1 MPYTAAQIAQLIAP
15 DALLP
20 QPGLV
25 VRQLLTDSRHLVQAD
40 ETIFFAL
47 PGPRRSGDSFV
58 ADLYELGVRNFVVQD
73 ASFGASLKDANILVV
88 PDVLP
93 ALQQL
98 AAHHRRQFSFPVMG
112 ITGSNGKTVVKEWL
126 YQLLQE
132 DYQIVRSPRS
142 YNSQVGVP
150 LSVWQMSE
158 QHTLGIFEAGISQRG
173 EMQQLAQII
182 EPTIG
187 VFTNLGEAH
196 SAGFSSN
203 AEKGAEKAALFQQ
216 AEVVITHE
224 KYAALFAGKKIAA
237 WGSSAGN
244 LLQVLG
250 VKLEGGGSTLHLQV
264 HGHTCEIAIPFTDQ
278 ASEENALTCCA
289 VLVYLQKD
297 LALYSERFAS
307 LQAVDMRLHLFEG
320 INGCNIIND
329 SYSADL
335 TSLSIALNFL
345 KQQQTGQPRTVIL
358 SDFMDSKKDDQRL
371 YHDIAKALRRSG
383 VHKLVGIGEH
393 IGEQLPGMLD
403 EQITAT
409 FYPTTEEAIRHFRS
423 SQFQNELVLIKGA
436 RRFGFERI
444 ARQFEQK
451 VHQTVLQINL
461 NAMVHNLKEH
471 QRLLQRGTRLM
482 AMVKAF
488 SYGSG
493 GAEIASV
500 LQANSVDYLGVA
512 YTDEGVELRR
522 EGISLPIMVIN
533 ADASSFDALV
543 DYNLQPVIYSEDLL
557 QRFGQYIAAQG
568 LSQWP
573 VHLEV
578 ETGMNRLGFS
588 IASIETAAQKIAA
601 EGLLKVE
608 SVFSHLAASED
619 EAQDAFTLQQAALLE
634 VAVAALKKY
643 LPYSFLRHI
652 ANSAAIYRHPQLQL
666 DMVRLGIGL
675 YGVDAANSPL
685 ELQPVATLR
694 STIAQLKTLQAGE
707 TVSYN
712 RRGVISQPTTIATVR
727 IGYADGYARRLGNG
741 VGKMRVRGH
750 LAPVVGTVCMDMTMI
765 DVTGIAGVQE
775 GDEVIVFGP
784 GLPVQQIAAWAGTI
798 PYEVMTSISQRV
810 KRVYFQE

>member
-15 DALLP
+15 HAELP
-20 QPGLV
+20 QPALV

-40 ETIFFAL
+40 ETLFFAL
-47 PGPRRSGDSFV
+47 PGPRRSGDAFI

-73 ASFGASLKDANILVV
+73 AAIAASLQDANVLIV
-88 PDVLP
+88 PDALA

-98 AAHHRRQFSFPVMG
+98 AAHHRQQFSFPVIG

-132 DYQIVRSPRS
+132 SFAIVRSPRS

-158 QHTLGIFEAGISQRG
+158 QHTLGLFEAGISQRG
-173 EMQQLAQII
+173 EMQRLAAII
-182 EPTIG
+182 QPTIG

-196 SAGFSSN
+196 SAGFTSN
-203 AEKGAEKAALFQQ
+203 ADKAAEKSLLFRD
-216 AEVVITHE
+216 ADVVICQE
-224 KYAALFAGKKIAA
+224 KYAPLFAGKNLLV
-237 WGSSAGN
+237 WGSSANSG
-244 LLQVLG
+244 LQVLG
-250 VKLEGGGSTLHLQV
+250 IKKESTTSVLHLQAARQ
-264 HGHTCEIAIPFTDQ
+264 TLEITIPFTDE
-278 ASEENALTCCA
+278 ASVENAITCCA
-289 VLVYLQKD
+289 VLVYLQKN
-297 LALYSERFAS
+297 LELYKDRFAT

-358 SDFMDSKKDDQRL
+358 SDFVESKKADERL
-371 YHDIAKALRRSG
+371 YQDIAKALRRSG

-393 IGEQLPGMLD
+393 ISEQLPQLLD
-403 EQITAT
+403 EQITAS
-409 FYPTTEEAIRHFRS
+409 FYPTTEEALRHFRT
-423 SQFQNELVLIKGA
+423 SQFSNELVLIKGA

-444 ARQFEQK
+444 ARLFEQK

-461 NAMVHNLKEH
+461 NAMVHNLKQH
-471 QRLLQRGTRLM
+471 QRLLQRGTKLM

-568 LSQWP
+568 LSMWP

-578 ETGMNRLGFS
+578 ETGMNRLGFAVGQMAAVAEK
-588 IASIETAAQKIAA
+588 IAS
-601 EGLLKVE
+601 EGLLKIE

-619 EAQDAFTLQQAALLE
+619 PAQDAYTLQQAHLLQE
-634 VAVAALKKY
+634 AVGILQQHIAY
-643 LPYSFLRHI
+643 PFIRHI
-652 ANSAAIYRHPQLQL
+652 ANSAAILRHPQLQL

-675 YGVDAANSPL
+675 YGVETATSAL

-694 STIAQLKTLQAGE
+694 STIAQLKTLQPGE

-712 RRGVISQPTTIATVR
+712 RRGVIDHPTTIATVR

-741 VGKMRVRGH
+741 VGKMWVQGR

-765 DVTGIAGVQE
+765 DVTGIGGVQE

-784 GLPVQQIAAWAGTI
+784 QLSVQQVAAWAGTI

>member
-15 DALLP
+15 YAELP
-20 QPGLV
+20 QPALV

-40 ETIFFAL
+40 ETLFFAL
-47 PGPRRSGDSFV
+47 PGPRRSGDSFI

-73 ASFGASLKDANILVV
+73 AAIAASLQDANVLIV
-88 PDVLP
+88 PDALA

-98 AAHHRRQFSFPVMG
+98 AAHHRQQFSFPVIG
-112 ITGSNGKTVVKEWL
+112 ITGSNGKTIVKEWL

-132 DYQIVRSPRS
+132 NFAIVRSPRS

-158 QHTLGIFEAGISQRG
+158 QHTLGLFEAGISQRG
-173 EMQQLAQII
+173 EMQRLAAII
-182 EPTIG
+182 QPTIG

-203 AEKGAEKAALFQQ
+203 ADKAAEKSLLFRE
-216 AEVVITHE
+216 ADVVICQE
-224 KYAALFAGKKIAA
+224 KYAPLFAGKNLLV
-237 WGSSAGN
+237 WGSSADSQ
-244 LLQVLG
+244 LQVSG
-250 VKLEGGGSTLHLQV
+250 IKKESTTSVLHLQAA
-264 HGHTCEIAIPFTDQ
+264 GQTLEITIPFTDE
-278 ASEENALTCCA
+278 ASVENAITCCA
-289 VLVYLQKD
+289 VLMYLQKN
-297 LALYSERFAS
+297 LELYKDRFAT

-358 SDFMDSKKDDQRL
+358 SDFVESKKADERL
-371 YHDIAKALRRSG
+371 YQDIAKALRRSG

-393 IGEQLPGMLD
+393 ISEQLPQLLD
-403 EQITAT
+403 EQITPS
-409 FYPTTEEAIRHFRS
+409 FYPTTEEALRHFRT
-423 SQFQNELVLIKGA
+423 SQFSNELVLIKGA

-444 ARQFEQK
+444 ARLFEQK

-461 NAMVHNLKEH
+461 NAMVHNLKQH

-568 LSQWP
+568 LSMWP

-578 ETGMNRLGFS
+578 ETGMNRLGF
-588 IASIETAAQKIAA
+588 AVGQMTAVAEKIAA
-601 EGLLKVE
+601 EGLLKIE

-619 EAQDAFTLQQAALLE
+619 PAQDAYTLQQAHLLQE
-634 VAVAALKKY
+634 AVDILQQHIAY
-643 LPYSFLRHI
+643 PFIRHI
-652 ANSAAIYRHPQLQL
+652 ANSAAILRHPQLQL

-675 YGVDAANSPL
+675 YGVETAATAL

-694 STIAQLKTLQAGE
+694 STIAQLKTLQPGE

-712 RRGVISQPTTIATVR
+712 RRGVIDHPTTIATVR
-727 IGYADGYARRLGNG
+727 IGYADGYARHLGNG
-741 VGKMRVRGH
+741 VGKMWVQGR

-765 DVTGIAGVQE
+765 DVTGIGGVQE

-784 GLPVQQIAAWAGTI
+784 ALPVQQVAAWASTI